1 MDVLQ
6 NFLILPLFSVIFFI
20 IFLHKWRSTP
30 QKNLPPSPKKL
41 PIIGNLHQLGQYPH
55 RSLYSLSKYYGP
67 LLLLHFGRVPILVVS
82 SADAAREI
90 MKNQDLIFSNRPKL
104 SIPDRLTYGSKDV
117 AFSPYGNY
125 WREVRSICVLQLLSN
140 KRVQSYRSVREQETS
155 IMVEKIRQMGSSSL
169 VVNLS
174 DMFVSISNDVIC
186 RVALGRKYGE
196 DGKFKKFLG
205 EFAELLGAFSV
216 GDYIPCLG
224 WIDWVS
230 GLNGKVKK
238 VAKLFD
244 EFLEGVIEEHRQQ
257 RKRDVD
263 LDFVDILLDFQR
275 ENEGSFL
282 AADDDVIKAI
292 ILDMFAAGTDTTSSV
307 LEWAMAELIKNPR
320 TLKVL
325 QDEVRE
331 VARGK
336 EEITEDDL
344 DKMRYLKAVI
354 KESLRL
360 HLPIPTLVLRQ
371 STQDTKVLGYD
382 VAAGTQVMIN
392 AWAIARAPSLWEN
405 PDEFYPARFL
415 DTNIDFRGLNFEFI
429 PFGAGR
435 RGCPGISF
443 AMAINELV
451 LAKLV
456 HKFNFQLPN
465 GEREENLDMS
475 EANGITIHKK
485 LPLLVVATQ
494 QAY

>member
-6 NFLILPLFSVIFFI
+6 SLLLLPLFSFIFFI
-20 IFLHKWRSTP
+20 IFLHKWRSTH

-55 RSLYSLSKYYGP
+55 RSLHSLSKHYGP
-67 LLLLHFGRVPILVVS
+67 LMLLHFGRVPILVVS

-104 SIPDRLTYGSKDV
+104 SIPDRLIYGSKDV
-117 AFSPYGNY
+117 AFSQCGNY

-140 KRVQSYRSVREQETS
+140 KKVQSYRHVREQETS
-155 IMVEKIRQMGSSSL
+155 IMIEKIRQMGSSLL

-174 DMFVSISNDVIC
+174 DMFVSVSNDIVC

-205 EFAELLGAFSV
+205 EFVELLGEYSV
-216 GDYIPCLG
+216 GDHIPCLG

-244 EFLEGVIEEHRQQ
+244 EFLEGVIEEHREQ

-282 AADDDVIKAI
+282 ADDDAIKAI
-292 ILDMFAAGTDTTSSV
+292 ILDMFGAGIDTTSSV
-307 LEWAMAELIKNPR
+307 LEWTMAELIKNPK

-336 EEITEDDL
+336 VEVTEDDL
-344 DKMRYLKAVI
+344 DKMHYLKAVI

-360 HLPIPTLVLRQ
+360 HTPVPTLVPRQ
-371 STQDTKVLGYD
+371 STHDTKVLGYD
-382 VAAGTQVMIN
+382 FAAGTQVMIN
-392 AWAIARAPSLWEN
+392 AWAIARDPSLWEN
-405 PDEFYPARFL
+405 PDEFHPERFL
-415 DTNIDFRGLNFEFI
+415 DTNIDFRGFNFELI

-435 RGCPGISF
+435 RGCPGIAF
-443 AMAINELV
+443 AMANNELV
-451 LAKLV
+451 LANLV
-456 HKFNFQLPN
+456 HKFNFGLPN
-465 GEREENLDMS
+465 GEREEDLDMS
-475 EANGITIHKK
+475 EVKGMTVHKK

-494 QAY
+494 HAY

>member
-6 NFLILPLFSVIFFI
+6 NFSILPLFSVVFFI

-30 QKNLPPSPKKL
+30 LKNLPPSPKKL

-55 RSLYSLSKYYGP
+55 RSLYSLSKHYGP
-67 LLLLHFGRVPILVVS
+67 LMLLHFGRVPILVVS

-104 SIPDRLTYGSKDV
+104 SIPDRLIYGSKDV

-140 KRVQSYRSVREQETS
+140 KRVQSYRSVREEETS

-174 DMFVSISNDVIC
+174 DMFVSVSNDVTC

-205 EFAELLGAFSV
+205 EFMELLGVFSV
-216 GDYIPCLG
+216 RDYIPCLG
-224 WIDWVS
+224 WVDW
-230 GLNGKVKK
+230 K

-257 RKRDVD
+257 RKSDVD

-275 ENEGSFL
+275 ENEGSSL
-282 AADDDVIKAI
+282 AAADVIKAI
-292 ILDMFAAGTDTTSSV
+292 IVDMFAAGTDTTSSV
-307 LEWAMAELIKNPR
+307 LEWAMAELIENPK

-336 EEITEDDL
+336 DEITEDDL
-344 DKMRYLKAVI
+344 DKMHYLKAVI

-360 HLPIPTLVLRQ
+360 HAPLPTLVPRQ

-392 AWAIARAPSLWEN
+392 AWAIARDPSLWEN
-405 PDEFYPARFL
+405 PDEFHPERFL
-415 DTNIDFRGLNFEFI
+415 NIDIDFRGLNFELI

-443 AMAINELV
+443 AMAIDELV

-456 HKFNFQLPN
+456 HKFNFRLPN

-475 EANGITIHKK
+475 EGNGITIHKK

>member
-6 NFLILPLFSVIFFI
+6 NLSILPLFSVIFFI
-20 IFLHKWRSTP
+20 IFLHKWWSTP
-30 QKNLPPSPKKL
+30 QKNLPPSPRKL

-55 RSLYSLSKYYGP
+55 LSLHSLSKHYGP
-67 LLLLHFGRVPILVVS
+67 LMLLHFGRVPILVVS
-82 SADAAREI
+82 SADAACEI

-104 SIPDRLTYGSKDV
+104 SIQDRLTYGSKDV

-125 WREVRSICVLQLLSN
+125 WREARSICVLQLLSN
-140 KRVQSYRSVREQETS
+140 KRVQYYRHVREQETS
-155 IMVEKIRQMGSSSL
+155 IMIEKIRQMGSSSL

-174 DMFVSISNDVIC
+174 DMFVSVSNDIVC

-205 EFAELLGAFSV
+205 GYVELLGEYSV
-216 GDYIPCLG
+216 GDYIPWLG
-224 WIDWVS
+224 WIDWVR

-244 EFLEGVIEEHRQQ
+244 EFLDVVIEEHRKQ

-282 AADDDVIKAI
+282 ADDDDAIKAN
-292 ILDMFAAGTDTTSSV
+292 ILDMFAAGSDTTPSV
-307 LEWAMAELIKNPR
+307 LEWTMAKLIKNPK

-331 VARGK
+331 IAKGK
-336 EEITEDDL
+336 EEIIEDDL
-344 DKMRYLKAVI
+344 DKMHYLKAVI
-354 KESLRL
+354 KENLRL
-360 HLPIPTLVLRQ
+360 HSPLPTLVPRQ

-382 VAAGTQVMIN
+382 VAASTQVMIN
-392 AWAIARAPSLWEN
+392 AWAIARDPSSWKN
-405 PDEFYPARFL
+405 PDEFQSERFF
-415 DTNIDFRGLNFEFI
+415 DTNIEFRGFNFELI

-435 RGCPGISF
+435 RGCPGIAF
-443 AMAINELV
+443 AMAIDELA

-456 HKFNFQLPN
+456 HKFNFRLPN
-465 GEREENLDMS
+465 GEREEDLDMS
-475 EANGITIHKK
+475 EASGITVHRK

-494 QAY
+494 HAC